1 MHWREIIRRPLITE
15 KSNIMASE
23 QNQYTFVV
31 DSRANKRLVK
41 QAVELATWLTASEQ
55 AITIYKTLG
64 NFPSAVRTWTSPE
77 VADAKDAFFS
87 DAPVGTIFPASLEK
101 APVQVY
107 GPQWGIINTAFGNA
121 LTTVEKGTDPEK
133 AWSKALKDVAAAAG

>member
-41 QAVELATWLTASEQ
+41 QAVELAW
-55 AITIYKTLG
+55 
-64 NFPSAVRTWTSPE
+64 PE
-77 VADAKDAFFS
+77 VVVEKVRIANMPAKRARR
-87 DAPVGTIFPASLEK
+87 
-101 APVQVY
+101 
-107 GPQWGIINTAFGNA
+107 WRR
-121 LTTVEKGTDPEK
+121 TTVRKPGWKK
-133 AWSKALKDVAAAAG
+133 AIVTLAPGAGIDLFEGV

>member
-41 QAVELATWLTASEQ
+41 QAVELAW
-55 AITIYKTLG
+55 
-64 NFPSAVRTWTSPE
+64 PE
-77 VADAKDAFFS
+77 VVVEKVRIANMPAKRARR
-87 DAPVGTIFPASLEK
+87 
-101 APVQVY
+101 
-107 GPQWGIINTAFGNA
+107 WRR
-121 LTTVEKGTDPEK
+121 TTVRKPGWKKAIVTLAPGTSIDLFEG
-133 AWSKALKDVAAAAG
+133 V